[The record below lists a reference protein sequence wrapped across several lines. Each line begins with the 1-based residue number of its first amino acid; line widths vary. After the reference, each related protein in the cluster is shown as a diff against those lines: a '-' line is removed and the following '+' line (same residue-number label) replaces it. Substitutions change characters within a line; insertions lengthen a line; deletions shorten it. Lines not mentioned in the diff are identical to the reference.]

1 MSESIDTKMA
11 GNPGLE
17 KAGYVRAAKPEKMSF
32 KAQLMRIDCRNVVL
46 KIELQMQAG
55 GDMENAVLFLM
66 ILLLSLTEFLIV
78 FLLKRKV
85 KKLLGG
91 EQEFLV

>member
-1 MSESIDTKMA
+1 
-11 GNPGLE
+11 
-17 KAGYVRAAKPEKMSF
+17 
-32 KAQLMRIDCRNVVL
+32 
-46 KIELQMQAG
+46 
-55 GDMENAVLFLM
+55 MENAVLFLM

-91 EQEFLV
+91 E